1 MIVAGCDVGTLT
13 TKVVIINDKSI
24 IAHDIVATKATPDKA
39 AKQAMD
45 NALSK
50 AGLSFKKIKFCVG
63 TGWGRKKIAFAGKV
77 SGEIPCFVRGAR
89 WFVPSVRTIIDVGG
103 QTITLI
109 VLNERGKVQDH
120 ATNDKCAAGTGKFI
134 EIMAEALELDINDI
148 GPLSLQ
154 SEKNI
159 NISNQCVV
167 FAESEV
173 ISHVN
178 NGEDIADIV
187 GSINQSIVSRLV
199 TMVNRVGLMEDA
211 CITGGVAKNMGIVK
225 RLEDMLETKFI
236 KMPEDPQIIGALGA
250 AVIAGETVR

>member
-13 TKVVIINDKSI
+13 TKAVIIKDKSI
-24 IAHDIVATKATPDKA
+24 VAHDLVATRAMPDRA

-50 AGLSFKKIKFCVG
+50 AKLSTRKIKFCVG
-63 TGWGRKKIAFAGKV
+63 TGWGRKKVAFADKI
-77 SGEIPCFVRGAR
+77 SGEMPCLIRGVR
-89 WFVPSVRTIIDVGG
+89 WFAPSVRTIINVGG

-109 VLNERGKVQDH
+109 VINERGKLQDH

-154 SEKNI
+154 SKKDI
-159 NISNQCVV
+159 SISNQCVV

-173 ISHVN
+173 ISLVN
-178 NGEDIADIV
+178 QGEDLADIV
-187 GSINQSIVSRLV
+187 GSIHQSIVSRLV
-199 TMVNRVGLMEDA
+199 TMVKRIGLKEDA
-211 CITGGVAKNMGIVK
+211 CITGGVAKNEGIVK
-225 RLEDMLETKFI
+225 KLGDMLGKKII

-250 AVIAGETVR
+250 AVIAGETVQ